1 MSSIV
6 LFQLVFNFIYNTFNK
21 NKKIKKK
28 SVLTKWTVS
37 KQTLN
42 GTFGLNKAKAKA

>member
-6 LFQLVFNFIYNTFNK
+6 LFQQFLTLFTILSI
-21 NKKIKKK
+21 KKKKKK